1 MNLEVI
7 TDIND
12 QRIEEFKGLKDNTL
26 NARNLLVAE
35 SEKVVLKLLK
45 SEKPVLKLFINEE
58 FFQKYS
64 DLINSKNCELYTGT
78 KEVMESI
85 VGFNLHHG
93 VMALTHRPK
102 HVNIEELD
110 DRILILNGLTSP
122 ENVGTMVRNAAA
134 FNVNSIL
141 HDFKTCSPYLRRCV
155 RVSMGNIF
163 NVKVHSTD
171 NLVGTLKTLQSNEYQ
186 IFATANEEG
195 ALDLPGFKFPKKAA
209 VIIGSEGHGIDEIVK
224 KTADTILRIPI
235 NEHVAHLNA
244 ACSSSIFLYALTQ

>member
-1 MNLEVI
+1 MIIEI

-12 QRIEEFKGLKDNTL
+12 SRIEEFKGLKDNIL
-26 NARNLLVAE
+26 NSQGLIVAE

-45 SEKPVLKLFINEE
+45 SDKRILKLFISSE
-58 FFQKYS
+58 FYEKYK
-64 DLINSKNCELYTGT
+64 DLILKKECDLFTGT

-93 VMALTHRPK
+93 VMALLERPG
-102 HVNIEELD
+102 HSQLEDLD

-141 HDFKTCSPYLRRCV
+141 HDTKTCSPFLRRCV

-163 NVKVHSTD
+163 NVKVHATE
-171 NLVGTLKTLQSNEYQ
+171 NLAHTISKLQENGYKVYS
-186 IFATANEEG
+186 TANEEG
-195 ALDLPGFKFPKKAA
+195 AYDLPDFNFPKKAA
-209 VIIGSEGHGIDEIVK
+209 VIIGSEGHGIDEIIK
-224 KTADTILRIPI
+224 KSSDAIIRIPI
-235 NEHVAHLNA
+235 NDHVAHLNA
-244 ACSSSIFLYALTQ
+244 ACSSSIFLYCLTK